1 LEKKVLVTQLTHFSV
16 VNRSPERRPWNPK
29 TCTFSGREILFAGKI
44 LPRKL
49 KIAKKF
55 GLKSEKSKKI
65 PDEGL
70 YARIF
75 PDENENCR
83 KMLGRIGFGR
93 ENVQTG

>member
-1 LEKKVLVTQLTHFSV
+1 MLVPQLTRFSV
-16 VNRSPERRPWNPK
+16 VNCSHEHEPWNPE
-29 TCTFSGREILFAGKI
+29 TRTFSGREISFAGKF